1 LGICDSGKSE
11 RVRTYEIRSGRRTLS
26 LRDASTPQHA
36 VLDYLKSM
44 GCRDADIV
52 RLGSDAV
59 SWRGA
64 RYTAVA
70 VAQDTTAA

>member
-1 LGICDSGKSE
+1 M
-11 RVRTYEIRSGRRTLS
+11 RTYEIRSGRRTLS

-52 RLGSDAV
+52 RLGPDGVA
-59 SWRGA
+59 WRGA
-64 RYTAVA
+64 RYIAIAVD
-70 VAQDTTAA
+70 QDTNAAA

>member
-1 LGICDSGKSE
+1 MT
-11 RVRTYEIRSGRRTLS
+11 TYEIRSGRRALTT
-26 LRDASTPQHA
+26 RDASTPQHA

-52 RLGSDAV
+52 RLARDGV

-64 RYTAVA
+64 VYRAVPVGTDGPVGHESTA
-70 VAQDTTAA
+70 

>member
-1 LGICDSGKSE
+1 M
-11 RVRTYEIRSGRRTLS
+11 RTYEIRSGRRTVS

-52 RLGSDAV
+52 RLGRDGVA
-59 SWRGA
+59 WRGA
-64 RYTAVA
+64 RYTAVE
-70 VAQDTTAA
+70 VAQDTNPGA

>member
-1 LGICDSGKSE
+1 M
-11 RVRTYEIRSGRRTLS
+11 RTYEIRSGRRTVS

-44 GCRDADIV
+44 GCRDAEIV
-52 RLGSDAV
+52 RLGTDGVA
-59 SWRGA
+59 WRGA

-70 VAQDTTAA
+70 VAQDTNAAV